1 MPGKINFIASVTM
14 ALTMLSGCVGTKYAP
29 VKAASL
35 QQGQQRQVEILGA
48 GDWRDTGIVVHTSET
63 YELSASGTWSMGGI
77 CGTTNAT
84 GAGISALCAGDPWGL
99 GATGSTL
106 IGRIGSTG
114 KPFRVGDS
122 LSLKP
127 KTEGNLYLRSYD
139 LIPFDNTG
147 AVNVTIL
154 RQGPIL
160 AATQTKT
167 ETSRQPSQISPQ
179 ATPMP
184 EQSRFST
191 DPMKIKFNQGPS
203 RADDIAVIIG
213 NADYKKQ
220 GKDIPNV
227 KPAYADA
234 ASFKKYA
241 MTTLGIREGN
251 IIYMRDAT
259 GAQMNRIF
267 GTNTHPQGQLSDWV
281 RKDKSNVYVYYAGHG
296 APGGRDGNAYLIP
309 SDADSSR
316 IEINGY
322 GLKTLY
328 GNLALLPA
336 KSVTVVLE
344 ACFSGSS
351 QSGAVISNAS
361 PVYLKAKTPDIP
373 KNVTV
378 IAAGASDQM
387 ASWEDDG
394 SNGLFTKYYLKGMSG
409 EADAKPSGNGDGT
422 VTIEELKAYLG
433 ETLTYYA
440 RRYYG
445 RDQKAQIIVGI
456 GG

>member
-1 MPGKINFIASVTM
+1 MHRKMRAISFIAIG
-14 ALTMLSGCVGTKYAP
+14 LIMLSGCAGVKYDP
-29 VKAASL
+29 VEATTL
-35 QQGQQRQVEILGA
+35 QEGQQQQVEVLGA
-48 GDWRDTGIVVHTSET
+48 GDWRDTGIVVHNSET
-63 YELSASGTWSMGGI
+63 YELSASGTWNMGGI
-77 CGTTNAT
+77 CGTTDAS
-84 GAGISALCAGDPWGL
+84 GAGVNPFCAGDPWAL

-114 KPFRVGDS
+114 NPFRVGDNFT
-122 LSLKP
+122 LKP

-154 RQGPIL
+154 RQGITVASAP
-160 AATQTKT
+160 AAAKPVQEPTPVTQTLSSA
-167 ETSRQPSQISPQ
+167 EPSGFSSN
-179 ATPMP
+179 PM
-184 EQSRFST
+184 SITF
-191 DPMKIKFNQGPS
+191 IQGPA
-203 RADDIAVIIG
+203 RPDDIAVIIG

-227 KPAYADA
+227 KPAYSDA
-234 ASFKKYA
+234 ATFKRYA

-251 IIYMRDAT
+251 IIDMHDAT
-259 GAQMNRIF
+259 GAQMNRVF
-267 GTNTHPQGQLSDWV
+267 GTDAHQQGQLSDWV
-281 RKDKSNVYVYYAGHG
+281 RKDISNVYVYYAGHG
-296 APGGRDGNAYLIP
+296 APGGNDGNAYLIP
-309 SDADSSR
+309 SDADASR

-328 GNLALLPA
+328 SNLGRLPA

-351 QSGAVISNAS
+351 QAGAVISNAS
-361 PVYLKAKTPDIP
+361 PVFLKAKTPDIP
-373 KNVTV
+373 SNITV

-387 ASWEDDG
+387 ASWENDG
-394 SNGLFTKYYLKGMSG
+394 SNGLFTKYYLKGVSG
-409 EADAKPSGNGDGT
+409 EADADADGI
-422 VTIEELKAYLG
+422 VTNEELKAYLQ

-445 RDQKAQIIVGI
+445 RDQTAVIVVGDSQ
-456 GG
+456 

>member
-29 VKAASL
+29 VKAAPL

-227 KPAYADA
+227 KPA
-234 ASFKKYA
+234 
-241 MTTLGIREGN
+241 
-251 IIYMRDAT
+251 
-259 GAQMNRIF
+259 
-267 GTNTHPQGQLSDWV
+267 
-281 RKDKSNVYVYYAGHG
+281 
-296 APGGRDGNAYLIP
+296 
-309 SDADSSR
+309 
-316 IEINGY
+316 
-322 GLKTLY
+322 
-328 GNLALLPA
+328 
-336 KSVTVVLE
+336 
-344 ACFSGSS
+344 
-351 QSGAVISNAS
+351 
-361 PVYLKAKTPDIP
+361 
-373 KNVTV
+373 
-378 IAAGASDQM
+378 
-387 ASWEDDG
+387 
-394 SNGLFTKYYLKGMSG
+394 
-409 EADAKPSGNGDGT
+409 
-422 VTIEELKAYLG
+422 
-433 ETLTYYA
+433 
-440 RRYYG
+440 
-445 RDQKAQIIVGI
+445 
-456 GG
+456 